1 MRGRHLLGLA
11 AVAFAASAAGGPKGE
26 PVPATNLVPRGDF
39 NRIAAELDLPLFWS
53 ADRNGNGA
61 IEPDEVAVLWGID
74 PAAPR
79 AVWIAGGHFT
89 DRFRRAYAL
98 VARTHRDGARDPT
111 GLDAAERA
119 RRAAVRKELSQG
131 RPTLVATALSDA
143 MPAEKA
149 FARHI
154 LAAADVIE
162 RLYARQMGA
171 TGWLAKVPANDPA
184 SRMLLFRNRGP
195 RCVAPLTQ
203 GDPDCTAVPGLPR
216 GKLSGLY
223 PRDLLARDGF
233 CDALAA
239 SPDKSLSDPFTVV
252 LGRAAAP
259 RSAPY
264 QVAYRADM
272 EAVSRELEAAAR
284 VMTDPAEAALHDYL
298 LADAKA
304 FRDGNWW
311 PADEAWA
318 RMSVRNSRWY
328 LRIAPDEVYGE
339 PCNSKALFHV
349 SFGRIDRK
357 SLRWQDALDPLK
369 NEMEAELARLAGPP
383 YAARQV
389 SFHLPDFVDVVLNAG
404 DSRSPHGATVGQSLP
419 NFGPVANEGRGRTV
433 AMTNFY
439 KDPDSLAV
447 TRAQAESLLCP
458 AAMKLYS
465 DDPEP
470 GLMSTVLHEAAH
482 NLGPA
487 HQYRVDG
494 RIDRELFGGPLA
506 STLEEL
512 KAQTAALHFADWL
525 AERKAIRREEA
536 DRAHLRDLV
545 WMFGQIAAGM
555 VTEEGQPRSY
565 SQLAAIQLGHL
576 VRTGAVT
583 WRAGET
589 AANGKDAGC
598 LAVAFDA
605 LPAAVRDLMAR
616 VAGIKARGD
625 RVGAESLVKDYVE
638 ATGEQRRLLDA
649 ISERMRR
656 FPRASFVYEVR
667 LP

>member
-1 MRGRHLLGLA
+1 VIPAGLA
-11 AVAFAASAAGGPKGE
+11 LAALLAAP
-26 PVPATNLVPRGDF
+26 PATNLVPRAEF

-53 ADRNGNGA
+53 ADRNGDGA
-61 IEPDEVAVLWGID
+61 IDPGEVAVLWGVD
-74 PAAPR
+74 PSAPR
-79 AVWIAGGHFT
+79 QAWIAGGRFT
-89 DRFRRAYAL
+89 GRFRRAYDR
-98 VARTHRDGARDPT
+98 VARTFRDGARDPQ

-119 RRAAVRKELSQG
+119 RRAAVRRELSQG
-131 RPTLVATALSDA
+131 RPTLVATDLSA
-143 MPAEKA
+143 ATAPEKA
-149 FARHI
+149 LARHV
-154 LAAADVIE
+154 LAAASVIE

-184 SRMLLFRNRGP
+184 SRMLFFRNQGP

-203 GDPDCTAVPGLPR
+203 DDPACAAVPGLPR

-223 PRDLLARDGF
+223 PDDLLATETF
-233 CDALAA
+233 CKELTASADRSLA
-239 SPDKSLSDPFTVV
+239 DPFTVV
-252 LGRAAAP
+252 RREAGTLRAV
-259 RSAPY
+259 PY

-272 EAVSRELEAAAR
+272 EAVSRELEAAAG
-284 VMTDPAEAALHDYL
+284 VVTDPGEAALRAYL

-304 FRDGNWW
+304 FRDGDWL

-339 PCNSKALFHV
+339 PCNTKALFHV

-357 SLRWQDALDPLK
+357 SLRWQDTLDPLK

-389 SFHLPDFVDVVLNAG
+389 SFRLPDFMDVVLNAG
-404 DSRSPHGATVGQSLP
+404 DSRSPHGAVVGQSLP

-433 AMTNFY
+433 AMTNLY
-439 KDPDSLAV
+439 TDPDSLAV
-447 TRAQAESLLCP
+447 GRAQAESLLCP
-458 AAMKLYS
+458 ASMVFYS
-465 DDPEP
+465 DEREP

-494 RIDRELFGGPLA
+494 KIDREAFGGPLA

-512 KAQTAALHFADWL
+512 KAQTAALYFTDWL
-525 AERKAIRREEA
+525 AGRKTITREEA
-536 DRAHLRDLV
+536 DRAHLGSLL
-545 WMFGQIAAGM
+545 WAFGHISRGM
-555 VTEEGQPRSY
+555 YDEAGQPRSY

-576 VRTGAVT
+576 LQEGAVA

-589 AANGKDAGC
+589 AANGKDQGC
-598 LAVAFDA
+598 LEVAFGA
-605 LPAAVRDLMAR
+605 LPASIQSLMAG

-625 RVGAESLVKDYVE
+625 RAGAEALIRDHVDVAGERKQLLE
-638 ATGEQRRLLDA
+638 AITARILRY
-649 ISERMRR
+649 
-656 FPRASFVYEVR
+656 PKASFVYEVR
-667 LP
+667 LE